1 MKGAQV
7 VSTERLGSLLGHVT
21 HRGFDDLVDPKNQ
34 GIAYPTGNPEILVT
48 GDPLFYT
55 NLLATLDM
63 FRLNSASLTFST
75 TDEGNQF
82 RRKQKLT
89 RTKFSFKCT
98 RENPMP
104 KHRWESYLRQVKA
117 MVVDHFVRSIKH
129 QSKNLPK
136 HYEVLFT
143 GSEVPT
149 GPTELSQVQRDKRKL
164 GTICHALIAEHM
176 FTPNL
181 DRYTGDDAIIDTF
194 TREDSVRATRS
205 NSRGDALILDRK
217 KAEWKRHLATVRSSL
232 SEIFLWFI
240 REVSTTE
247 VQQDFEQVFRS
258 HILQNQAAGGGPA
271 NPFNGDVLITHIESN
286 YVTNNSDSITA
297 MERKFKTMVR
307 WRSETIV
314 QWFDRFEAPLAELE
328 IARDGLAAYT
338 EDELTSLWKQTF
350 ADNISGEEI
359 QIITTH
365 MPRYV
370 DPNSLQ
376 DVMDYLDGTFDTQL
390 FRSLCVDIARF
401 LPNRYA
407 PDKRT
412 MQANRDRFER
422 KQLLQVFGEPDYD
435 SPLMSASKTEQ
446 KRKSSPATSKD
457 RSDKKRVKF
466 VSKTASKSKTI
477 PQNKQCKRAG
487 CVSRGTSTTH
497 THAQCFY
504 KTAEKKG
511 ASPTTN
517 LMAKKEKTS
526 FHSKTHTSNASNVKT
541 ATTTRE
547 PIKSSSGSF
556 SAKPRNDPSEVECWT
571 CGKKGHYSGDCP
583 SNTRRKTLLTK
594 NKPFRS
600 LLAKQAFS
608 PAQTQ
613 AAIRIMETYN
623 QSVCHNCLMHGCRG
637 HNCDTED
644 RDIHEAIPDVMAVL
658 HENPELQRGLLDA
671 AADTTSA
678 AVVAPLTFGTYFS
691 LAGDSNIDSDDEES
705 YQAETRHHN
714 LNSYF
719 DDEEDGASSP
729 SGGEEVEQ
737 GTQDNEEYD
746 PEEELPLDTF
756 FLPPLSDSRF
766 FLRHK
771 ESYKKPNSYNVSAH
785 NPTHVFDEPTHG
797 ISTNSELFWTLH
809 NPIEEFPTRIRGA
822 ICKAYREVKDPTDPG
837 KWVTITDHLDSC
849 GAFDLVQR
857 QYLHDIKP
865 AAQYGMHPIRM
876 SCLESTTDW
885 YRDVG
890 KDYVKDVDGNVNVR
904 LAYAYDTP
912 PSRVDKGDRPFFLT
926 SMTTLVTEKVDI
938 LHHAQASLEGKLLAL
953 KRDIQVSD
961 GLRSYFTKITDLMH
975 RNLLSWYEDDYV
987 IAKDMVDNAV
997 VLENDQGRSGLC
1009 SCTCSPTVT
1018 SFMELN
1024 EYESLLSSLS
1034 IQNEVLVAPQAFD
1047 MSRNS
1052 EEASAFAS
1060 IQ

>member
-1 MKGAQV
+1 MSGVQG
-7 VSTERLGSLLGHVT
+7 VSGERLSSLLGHVT

-34 GIAYPTGNPEILVT
+34 GIAYPTGNPDLLIT

-117 MVVDHFVRSIKH
+117 MVVDHFVRSIRH

-164 GTICHALIAEHM
+164 GTMCHALIADHM

-181 DRYTGDDAIIDTF
+181 DAYTGDDAIIDTF
-194 TREDSVRATRS
+194 TQEDSARATRS
-205 NSRGDALILDRK
+205 NFRGNKLLLNRK
-217 KAEWKRHLATVRSSL
+217 KAEWRRHLATVRSTL
-232 SEIFLWFI
+232 SDIFLWFI

-247 VQQDFEQVFRS
+247 IQQDFEQVFRS
-258 HILQNQAAGGGPA
+258 HILQNQATGGGLVD
-271 NPFNGDVLITHIESN
+271 PFNGDILMAHIESN
-286 YVTNNSDSITA
+286 YVTDNSDSITA
-297 MERKFKTMVR
+297 MERKFETMVR

-314 QWFDRFEAPLAELE
+314 QWIDRFEAPLAELE
-328 IARDGLAAYT
+328 VARDGLAAYT
-338 EDELTSLWKQTF
+338 EDELSYLWKQTF

-370 DPNSLQ
+370 DANSLQ
-376 DVMDYLDGTFDTQL
+376 DVQDYLDGTFDTQL
-390 FRSLCVDIARF
+390 FRSLCVDITRF
-401 LPNRYA
+401 LPSRYV

-422 KQLLQVFGEPDYD
+422 KQLLQVFGEPEYD
-435 SPLMSASKTEQ
+435 SPSLSASKTEQ
-446 KRKSSPATSKD
+446 KRKSSPATTKD
-457 RSDKKRVKF
+457 RSDKKRVK
-466 VSKTASKSKTI
+466 SGKKTSPASKSKTI
-477 PQNKQCKRAG
+477 PQNKQCKRPG
-487 CVSRGTSTTH
+487 CVSRGTSVTH

-504 KTAEKKG
+504 KTAEKK
-511 ASPTTN
+511 AVPPTTN
-517 LMAKKEKTS
+517 FLANKEKPS
-526 FHSKTHTSNASNVKT
+526 SNSKTQASNGSNGKT
-541 ATTTRE
+541 SDFRRDTLKAS
-547 PIKSSSGSF
+547 PGSSSTL
-556 SAKPRNDPSEVECWT
+556 PRKDLSEVDCYT
-571 CGKKGHYSGDCP
+571 CGKKGHYSRDCP
-583 SNTRRKTLLTK
+583 SNTKRKSLLSK

-623 QSVCHNCLMHGCRG
+623 QSVCHNCLTHGCRG
-637 HNCDTED
+637 HNCNSDD
-644 RDIHEAIPDVMAVL
+644 REIHEAIPHVMEVL
-658 HENPELQRGLLDA
+658 HDNPDLQQGLLDA
-671 AADTTSA
+671 ASDTTSA

-691 LAGDSNIDSDDEES
+691 LAGDAGIDSDADDAQPTEK
-705 YQAETRHHN
+705 RHHS

-719 DDEEDGASSP
+719 TDEEDDESSP

-737 GTQDNEEYD
+737 ETQNSEEHNSED
-746 PEEELPLDTF
+746 ELPLDTF

-766 FLRHK
+766 FLSHT
-771 ESYKKPNSYNVSAH
+771 EGYKKPAAPVQADG
-785 NPTHVFDEPTHG
+785 DEPTHG
-797 ISTNSELFWTLH
+797 INTNSELFWTLH
-809 NPIEEFPTRIRGA
+809 NPTEEPSTKVRGA
-822 ICKAYREVKDPTDPG
+822 ICKAYREVKDPMDPN

-865 AAQYGMHPIRM
+865 AARYGMHPIRM

-890 KDYVKDVDGNVNVR
+890 KDYVKDADGNVNVR

-912 PSRVDKGDRPFFLT
+912 PSRMCKEDQPFFLT
-926 SMTTLVTEKVDI
+926 SMTTLVSEKIDV
-938 LHHAQASLEGKLLAL
+938 LHHAQASLEGKPLAL
-953 KRDIQVSD
+953 KRSIQVSN
-961 GLRSYFTKITDLMH
+961 GLRSYFSKITDLMQ
-975 RNLLSWYEDDYV
+975 RNLLSWYEDDLV
-987 IAKDMVDNAV
+987 IAKDMVDNATE
-997 VLENDQGRSGLC
+997 LENDQGRSGLC
-1009 SCTCSPTVT
+1009 SCACSPTVT
-1018 SFMELN
+1018 SFMALN
-1024 EYESLLSSLS
+1024 EYESLISSLS
-1034 IQNEVLVAPQAFD
+1034 IQEGALKAPLAHD
-1047 MSRNS
+1047 MSRDS
-1052 EEASAFAS
+1052 TDASASAR

>member
-1 MKGAQV
+1 MSGVQG
-7 VSTERLGSLLGHVT
+7 VSGERLSSLLGHVT

-34 GIAYPTGNPEILVT
+34 GIAYPTGNPDLLIT

-63 FRLNSASLTFST
+63 FRLNSASLTFGT

-117 MVVDHFVRSIKH
+117 MVVDHFVRSIRH

-164 GTICHALIAEHM
+164 GTMCHALIADHM

-181 DRYTGDDAIIDTF
+181 DAYTGDDAIIDTF
-194 TREDSVRATRS
+194 TQEDSARATRS
-205 NSRGDALILDRK
+205 NSRGDKLLLNRK
-217 KAEWKRHLATVRSSL
+217 KAEWRRHLATVRSTL
-232 SEIFLWFI
+232 SDIFLWFI

-247 VQQDFEQVFRS
+247 IQQDFEQVFRS
-258 HILQNQAAGGGPA
+258 HILQNQAAGGGLVD
-271 NPFNGDVLITHIESN
+271 PFNADILIAHIKSN
-286 YVTNNSDSITA
+286 YVTDNSDSITA
-297 MERKFKTMVR
+297 MERRFETMVR

-314 QWFDRFEAPLAELE
+314 QWIDRFEAPLAELE
-328 IARDGLAAYT
+328 VARDGLAAYT
-338 EDELTSLWKQTF
+338 EDELSYLWKQTF

-370 DPNSLQ
+370 DANSLQ
-376 DVMDYLDGTFDTQL
+376 DVQDYLDGTFDTQL
-390 FRSLCVDIARF
+390 FRSLCVDITRF
-401 LPNRYA
+401 LPSRYV

-422 KQLLQVFGEPDYD
+422 KQLLQVFGEPEYD
-435 SPLMSASKTEQ
+435 SPSLSASKTEQ
-446 KRKSSPATSKD
+446 KRKSSPATTKD
-457 RSDKKRVKF
+457 RSDKKRVK
-466 VSKTASKSKTI
+466 SGKKTSPASKSKTI
-477 PQNKQCKRAG
+477 PQNKQCKRPG
-487 CVSRGTSTTH
+487 CVSRGTSVTH

-504 KTAEKKG
+504 KTAEKK
-511 ASPTTN
+511 AVPPTTN
-517 LMAKKEKTS
+517 FLANKEKPS
-526 FHSKTHTSNASNVKT
+526 SNSKTQASNSSNGKT
-541 ATTTRE
+541 SDLRRDTLKAS
-547 PIKSSSGSF
+547 PGSSSTL
-556 SAKPRNDPSEVECWT
+556 PRKDLSEVDCYT
-571 CGKKGHYSGDCP
+571 CGKKGHYSRDCP
-583 SNTRRKTLLTK
+583 SNTKRKSLLSK

-623 QSVCHNCLMHGCRG
+623 QSVCHNCLTHGCRG
-637 HNCDTED
+637 HNCNSDD
-644 RDIHEAIPDVMAVL
+644 REIHEAIPHVMEVL
-658 HENPELQRGLLDA
+658 HDNPDLQQGLLDA
-671 AADTTSA
+671 ASDTTSA

-691 LAGDSNIDSDDEES
+691 LAGDAGIDSDADDAQPTEK
-705 YQAETRHHN
+705 RHHS

-719 DDEEDGASSP
+719 TDEEDDESSP

-737 GTQDNEEYD
+737 ETQNSEEHNSED
-746 PEEELPLDTF
+746 ELPLDTF

-766 FLRHK
+766 FLSHK
-771 ESYKKPNSYNVSAH
+771 EGYKKPAAPVQADG
-785 NPTHVFDEPTHG
+785 DEPTHG
-797 ISTNSELFWTLH
+797 INTNSELFWTLH
-809 NPIEEFPTRIRGA
+809 NPTEEPSTKVRGA
-822 ICKAYREVKDPTDPG
+822 ICKAYREVKDPMDPN

-865 AAQYGMHPIRM
+865 AARYGVHPIRM

-890 KDYVKDVDGNVNVR
+890 KDYVKDADGNVNVR

-912 PSRVDKGDRPFFLT
+912 PSRMCKEDQPFFLT
-926 SMTTLVTEKVDI
+926 S
-938 LHHAQASLEGKLLAL
+938 Q
-953 KRDIQVSD
+953 
-961 GLRSYFTKITDLMH
+961 
-975 RNLLSWYEDDYV
+975 
-987 IAKDMVDNAV
+987 
-997 VLENDQGRSGLC
+997 
-1009 SCTCSPTVT
+1009 
-1018 SFMELN
+1018 
-1024 EYESLLSSLS
+1024 
-1034 IQNEVLVAPQAFD
+1034 
-1047 MSRNS
+1047 
-1052 EEASAFAS
+1052 
-1060 IQ
+1060 

>member
-1 MKGAQV
+1 MSGVQG
-7 VSTERLGSLLGHVT
+7 VSGERLSSLLGHVT

-34 GIAYPTGNPEILVT
+34 GIAYPTGNPDLLIT

-117 MVVDHFVRSIKH
+117 MVVDHFVRSIRH

-164 GTICHALIAEHM
+164 GTMCHALIADHM

-181 DRYTGDDAIIDTF
+181 DAYTGDDAIIDTF
-194 TREDSVRATRS
+194 TQEDSARATRS
-205 NSRGDALILDRK
+205 NSRGDKLLLNRK
-217 KAEWKRHLATVRSSL
+217 KAEWRRHLATVRSTL
-232 SEIFLWFI
+232 SDIFLWFI

-247 VQQDFEQVFRS
+247 IQQDFEQVFRS
-258 HILQNQAAGGGPA
+258 HILQNQAAGGGLVD
-271 NPFNGDVLITHIESN
+271 PFNADILIAHIKSN
-286 YVTNNSDSITA
+286 YVTDNSDSITA
-297 MERKFKTMVR
+297 MERRFETMVR

-314 QWFDRFEAPLAELE
+314 QWIDRFEAPLAELE
-328 IARDGLAAYT
+328 VARDGLAAYT
-338 EDELTSLWKQTF
+338 EDELSYLWKQTF

-370 DPNSLQ
+370 DANSLQ
-376 DVMDYLDGTFDTQL
+376 DVQDYLDGTFDTQL
-390 FRSLCVDIARF
+390 FRSLCVDITRF
-401 LPNRYA
+401 LPSRYV

-422 KQLLQVFGEPDYD
+422 KQLLQVFGEPEYD
-435 SPLMSASKTEQ
+435 SPSLSASKTEQ
-446 KRKSSPATSKD
+446 KRKSSPATTKD
-457 RSDKKRVKF
+457 RSDKKRVK
-466 VSKTASKSKTI
+466 SGKKTSPASKSKTI
-477 PQNKQCKRAG
+477 PQNKQCKRPG
-487 CVSRGTSTTH
+487 CVSRGTSVTH

-504 KTAEKKG
+504 KTAEKK
-511 ASPTTN
+511 AVPPTTN
-517 LMAKKEKTS
+517 FLANKEKPS
-526 FHSKTHTSNASNVKT
+526 SNSKTQASNGSNGKT
-541 ATTTRE
+541 SDLRRDTLKAS
-547 PIKSSSGSF
+547 PGSSSTL
-556 SAKPRNDPSEVECWT
+556 PRKDLSEVDCYT
-571 CGKKGHYSGDCP
+571 CGKKGHYSRDCP
-583 SNTRRKTLLTK
+583 SNTKRKSLLSK

-623 QSVCHNCLMHGCRG
+623 QSVCHNCLTHGCRG
-637 HNCDTED
+637 HNCNSDD
-644 RDIHEAIPDVMAVL
+644 REIHEAIPHVMEVL
-658 HENPELQRGLLDA
+658 HDNPDLQQGLLDA
-671 AADTTSA
+671 ASDTTSA

-691 LAGDSNIDSDDEES
+691 LAGDAGIDSDADDAQPTEK
-705 YQAETRHHN
+705 RHHS

-719 DDEEDGASSP
+719 TDEEDDESSP

-737 GTQDNEEYD
+737 ETQNSEEHNSED
-746 PEEELPLDTF
+746 ELPLDTF

-766 FLRHK
+766 FLSHK
-771 ESYKKPNSYNVSAH
+771 EGYKKPAAPVRADG
-785 NPTHVFDEPTHG
+785 DEPTHG
-797 ISTNSELFWTLH
+797 INTNSELFWTLH
-809 NPIEEFPTRIRGA
+809 NPTEEPSTKVRGA
-822 ICKAYREVKDPTDPG
+822 ICKAYREVKDPMDPN

-865 AAQYGMHPIRM
+865 AARYGMHPIRM

-890 KDYVKDVDGNVNVR
+890 KDYVKDADGNVNVR

-912 PSRVDKGDRPFFLT
+912 PSRMYKEDQPFFLT
-926 SMTTLVTEKVDI
+926 SMTTLVSEKIDV
-938 LHHAQASLEGKLLAL
+938 LHHAQASLEGKPLAL
-953 KRDIQVSD
+953 KRNIQVSN
-961 GLRSYFTKITDLMH
+961 GLRNYFSKITDLMQ
-975 RNLLSWYEDDYV
+975 RNLLSWYEDDLV
-987 IAKDMVDNAV
+987 IAKDMVDNATE
-997 VLENDQGRSGLC
+997 LENDQGRSGLC
-1009 SCTCSPTVT
+1009 SCACSPTVT
-1018 SFMELN
+1018 SFMALN
-1024 EYESLLSSLS
+1024 EYESLISSLS
-1034 IQNEVLVAPQAFD
+1034 IQEGALKSPLAHD
-1047 MSRNS
+1047 MSRDS
-1052 EEASAFAS
+1052 TDASASAR

>member
-1 MKGAQV
+1 MSGVQG
-7 VSTERLGSLLGHVT
+7 VSGERLSSLLGHVT

-34 GIAYPTGNPEILVT
+34 GIAYPTGNPDLLIT

-63 FRLNSASLTFST
+63 FRLNSASLTFGT

-117 MVVDHFVRSIKH
+117 MVVDHFVRSIRH

-164 GTICHALIAEHM
+164 GTMCHALIAEHM

-181 DRYTGDDAIIDTF
+181 DRHTGDDAIIDTF
-194 TREDSVRATRS
+194 TREDSARATRS
-205 NSRGDALILDRK
+205 NSRGDKLLLERK
-217 KAEWKRHLATVRSSL
+217 KAEWTRHLATVRSTL

-240 REVSTTE
+240 REVSTKE

-258 HILQNQAAGGGPA
+258 HILQNQNAGNGQA
-271 NPFNGDVLITHIESN
+271 NPFNGDILITHIESN
-286 YVTNNSDSITA
+286 YVTDNSDSITA
-297 MERKFKTMVR
+297 MERKFETMVR

-314 QWFDRFEAPLAELE
+314 QWIDRFEAPLAELE
-328 IARDGLAAYT
+328 VARDGLAAYT
-338 EDELTSLWKQTF
+338 EDELSYLWKQTF

-370 DPNSLQ
+370 DANSLQ
-376 DVMDYLDGTFDTQL
+376 DVQDYLDGTFDTQL
-390 FRSLCVDIARF
+390 FRSLCVDITRF
-401 LPNRYA
+401 LPSRYV

-422 KQLLQVFGEPDYD
+422 KQLLQVFGEPEYD
-435 SPLMSASKTEQ
+435 SPSLSASKTEQ
-446 KRKSSPATSKD
+446 KRKSSPATTKD
-457 RSDKKRVKF
+457 RSDKKRVK
-466 VSKTASKSKTI
+466 SGKKTSPASKSKTI
-477 PQNKQCKRAG
+477 PQNKQCKRPG
-487 CVSRGTSTTH
+487 CVSRGTSVTH

-504 KTAEKKG
+504 KTAEKK
-511 ASPTTN
+511 AVPPTTN
-517 LMAKKEKTS
+517 FLANKEKPS
-526 FHSKTHTSNASNVKT
+526 SNSKTQASNGSNGKT
-541 ATTTRE
+541 SDLRRDTLKAS
-547 PIKSSSGSF
+547 PGSSSTL
-556 SAKPRNDPSEVECWT
+556 PRKDLSEVDCYT
-571 CGKKGHYSGDCP
+571 CGKKGHYSRDCP
-583 SNTRRKTLLTK
+583 SNTKRKSLLSK

-623 QSVCHNCLMHGCRG
+623 QSVCHNCLTHGCRG
-637 HNCDTED
+637 HNCNSDD
-644 RDIHEAIPDVMAVL
+644 REIHEAIPHVMEVL
-658 HENPELQRGLLDA
+658 HDNPDLQQGLLDA
-671 AADTTSA
+671 ASDTTSA

-691 LAGDSNIDSDDEES
+691 LAGDAGIDSDADDAQPTEK
-705 YQAETRHHN
+705 RHHS

-719 DDEEDGASSP
+719 TDEEDDESSP

-737 GTQDNEEYD
+737 ETQNSEEHNSED
-746 PEEELPLDTF
+746 ELPLDTF

-766 FLRHK
+766 FLSHK
-771 ESYKKPNSYNVSAH
+771 EGYKKPAAPVRADG
-785 NPTHVFDEPTHG
+785 DEPTHG
-797 ISTNSELFWTLH
+797 INTNSELFWTLH
-809 NPIEEFPTRIRGA
+809 NPTEEPSTKVRGA
-822 ICKAYREVKDPTDPG
+822 ICKAYREVKDPMDPN

-865 AAQYGMHPIRM
+865 AARYGMHPIRM

-890 KDYVKDVDGNVNVR
+890 KDYVKDADGNVNVR

-912 PSRVDKGDRPFFLT
+912 PSRMGKEDQPFFLT
-926 SMTTLVTEKVDI
+926 SMTTLVSEKIDV
-938 LHHAQASLEGKLLAL
+938 LHHAQASLEGKPLAL
-953 KRDIQVSD
+953 KRNIQVSN
-961 GLRSYFTKITDLMH
+961 GLRNYFSKITDLMQ
-975 RNLLSWYEDDYV
+975 RNLLSWYEDDLV
-987 IAKDMVDNAV
+987 IAKDMVDNATE
-997 VLENDQGRSGLC
+997 LENDQGRSGLC
-1009 SCTCSPTVT
+1009 SCACSPTVT
-1018 SFMELN
+1018 SFMALN
-1024 EYESLLSSLS
+1024 EYESLISSLS
-1034 IQNEVLVAPQAFD
+1034 IQEGALKSPLAHD
-1047 MSRNS
+1047 MSRDS
-1052 EEASAFAS
+1052 TDASASAR

>member
-1 MKGAQV
+1 MSGAQG
-7 VSTERLGSLLGHVT
+7 VSGERLSSLLGHVT

-34 GIAYPTGNPEILVT
+34 GIAYPTGNPDLLIT

-82 RRKQKLT
+82 RRRQKLT
-89 RTKFSFKCT
+89 RNKFSFKFT

-104 KHRWESYLRQVKA
+104 KHRWDSYLRQVKTI
-117 MVVDHFVRSIKH
+117 VVDHFVRSIRH

-164 GTICHALIAEHM
+164 STMCHALIAEHM
-176 FTPNL
+176 FSPNL
-181 DRYTGDDAIIDTF
+181 DAYTGDDAIIETF
-194 TREDSVRATRS
+194 TREDSARATRS
-205 NSRGDALILDRK
+205 NSRGDRMLLDRK
-217 KAEWKRHLATVRSSL
+217 KAEWRRHLATVRSTL

-247 VQQDFEQVFRS
+247 IQQDFEQVFRS
-258 HILQNQAAGGGPA
+258 HILQNQAAAGGLVD
-271 NPFNGDVLITHIESN
+271 PFNGDILIAHIKSN
-286 YVTNNSDSITA
+286 YVTDNSDSIMA
-297 MERKFKTMVR
+297 MERNFETMVR

-314 QWFDRFEAPLAELE
+314 QWIDRFEAPLAELE
-328 IARDGLAAYT
+328 IARDGLNAYT
-338 EDELTSLWKQTF
+338 EDELTYLWKQTF

-370 DPNSLQ
+370 DANSLQ
-376 DVMDYLDGTFDTQL
+376 DVQDYLDGTFDTQL
-390 FRSLCVDIARF
+390 FRSLCVEITRF
-401 LPNRYA
+401 LPSRYV

-422 KQLLQVFGEPDYD
+422 KQLLQVFGEPEYD
-435 SPLMSASKTEQ
+435 SPSLSASKTEQ
-446 KRKSSPATSKD
+446 KRKSSPATTKD
-457 RSDKKRVKF
+457 RSDKKRVKS
-466 VSKTASKSKTI
+466 VKKTSSASKSKTI
-477 PQNKQCKRAG
+477 PQNKQCKRPG
-487 CVSRGTSTTH
+487 CVSRGTSATH

-504 KTAEKKG
+504 KSAEKK
-511 ASPTTN
+511 AVPPTTN
-517 LMAKKEKTS
+517 LLANREKPSSNSKTKTS
-526 FHSKTHTSNASNVKT
+526 NGSNGETSDVRRDTLKAS
-541 ATTTRE
+541 
-547 PIKSSSGSF
+547 PGSSSTI
-556 SAKPRNDPSEVECWT
+556 PRKDLSEVDCYT
-571 CGKKGHYSGDCP
+571 CGKKGHYSRDCP
-583 SNTRRKTLLTK
+583 SNTKRKSLLSR

-623 QSVCHNCLMHGCRG
+623 QSVCHNCLTHGCRG
-637 HNCDTED
+637 HNCNSDD
-644 RDIHEAIPDVMAVL
+644 REIHEAIPHVMEVL
-658 HENPELQRGLLDA
+658 HDDPDLQQGLLDA
-671 AADTTSA
+671 ASDTTSA

-691 LAGDSNIDSDDEES
+691 LASDAGIDSDADDA
-705 YQAETRHHN
+705 QPTGKRHHN
-714 LNSYF
+714 LNAYF
-719 DDEEDGASSP
+719 SDEEDDESSP

-737 GTQDNEEYD
+737 ETQNSEEHNSED
-746 PEEELPLDTF
+746 ELPLDTF

-771 ESYKKPNSYNVSAH
+771 DGYKKPAAPVRADG
-785 NPTHVFDEPTHG
+785 DEPTHG
-797 ISTNSELFWTLH
+797 INTNSELFWTLH
-809 NPIEEFPTRIRGA
+809 NPTEEPSTKVRGA
-822 ICKAYREVKDPTDPG
+822 ICKAYREVKDPMDPN

-865 AAQYGMHPIRM
+865 AARYGMHPIRM

-890 KDYVKDVDGNVNVR
+890 KDYVKDADGNVNVR

-912 PSRVDKGDRPFFLT
+912 PSRMGKEDQPFFLT
-926 SMTTLVTEKVDI
+926 SMTTLVSEKIDI
-938 LHHAQASLEGKLLAL
+938 LHHAQASLEGKPLAL
-953 KRDIQVSD
+953 KRSIQVSN
-961 GLRSYFTKITDLMH
+961 GLRSYFSKITDLMQ
-975 RNLLSWYEDDYV
+975 RNLLSWYEDDLV
-987 IAKDMVDNAV
+987 IAKDMVDNATE
-997 VLENDQGRSGLC
+997 LWNDQGRSGLC
-1009 SCTCSPTVT
+1009 PCACSPTVT
-1018 SFMELN
+1018 SFMALN

-1034 IQNEVLVAPQAFD
+1034 IQEEALKAPLAYD
-1047 MSRNS
+1047 MSRDS
-1052 EEASAFAS
+1052 TDASASAR

>member
-1 MKGAQV
+1 MSGAQG
-7 VSTERLGSLLGHVT
+7 VSGERLSSLLGHVT

-34 GIAYPTGNPEILVT
+34 GIAYPTGNPDLLIT

-82 RRKQKLT
+82 RRRQKLT
-89 RTKFSFKCT
+89 RNKFSFKFT

-104 KHRWESYLRQVKA
+104 KHRWDSYLRQVKTI
-117 MVVDHFVRSIKH
+117 VVDHFVRSIRH

-164 GTICHALIAEHM
+164 STMCHALIADHM

-181 DRYTGDDAIIDTF
+181 DAYTGDDAIIETF
-194 TREDSVRATRS
+194 TREDAARATRS
-205 NSRGDALILDRK
+205 SSRGDALLLDRK
-217 KAEWKRHLATVRSSL
+217 KAEWRRHLATVRSTL

-247 VQQDFEQVFRS
+247 IQQDFEQVFRS
-258 HILQNQAAGGGPA
+258 HILQNQAAAGGLVD
-271 NPFNGDVLITHIESN
+271 PFNGDILIAHIKSN
-286 YVTNNSDSITA
+286 YVTDNSDSIMA
-297 MERKFKTMVR
+297 MERNFETMVR

-314 QWFDRFEAPLAELE
+314 QWIDRFEAPLAELE
-328 IARDGLAAYT
+328 IARDGLPAYT
-338 EDELTSLWKQTF
+338 EDELSYLWKQTF

-370 DPNSLQ
+370 DANSLQ
-376 DVMDYLDGTFDTQL
+376 DIQEYLDGTFNTQL
-390 FRSLCVDIARF
+390 FRSLCVSITRF
-401 LPNRYA
+401 LPNRYV

-422 KQLLQVFGEPDYD
+422 KQLLQVFGEPEYD
-435 SPLMSASKTEQ
+435 SPLLSASKTEQ
-446 KRKSSPATSKD
+446 KRKSTPDPTKD
-457 RSDKKRVKF
+457 RSDKKRPRSVR
-466 VSKTASKSKTI
+466 KTGSASKSKTI
-477 PQNKQCKRAG
+477 PQNKQCKRPG
-487 CVSRGTSTTH
+487 CVSRGTSVTH

-504 KTAEKKG
+504 KTAEKK
-511 ASPTTN
+511 AVPPTTN
-517 LMAKKEKTS
+517 LLANKERPSFNSKPKTPNVYNKKTAGATRDAFKTS
-526 FHSKTHTSNASNVKT
+526 
-541 ATTTRE
+541 
-547 PIKSSSGSF
+547 PGSSS
-556 SAKPRNDPSEVECWT
+556 ATPRRDLSEVDCYT
-571 CGKKGHYSGDCP
+571 CGQKGHYSRDCP
-583 SNTRRKTLLTK
+583 SNTKRKSLLSK

-623 QSVCHNCLMHGCRG
+623 QSVCHNCLTHGCRG
-637 HNCDTED
+637 HNCNSDD
-644 RDIHEAIPDVMAVL
+644 REIHEAIPHVMATL
-658 HENPELQRGLLDA
+658 HENPDLQQGLLNA

-691 LAGDSNIDSDDEES
+691 LASDAGIDSDADDS
-705 YQAETRHHN
+705 QPTETRHLN
-714 LNSYF
+714 LTSYF
-719 DDEEDGASSP
+719 SDEEDDESSP

-737 GTQDNEEYD
+737 ETEEHNSED
-746 PEEELPLDTF
+746 ELPLDTF

-771 ESYKKPNSYNVSAH
+771 EGYQKPALSRAGG
-785 NPTHVFDEPTHG
+785 DEPTHG
-797 ISTNSELFWTLH
+797 INTDSELFWTLH
-809 NPIEEFPTRIRGA
+809 NPTEETSTKVRGA
-822 ICKAYREVKDPTDPG
+822 ICKAYREVKDPMDPN

-865 AAQYGMHPIRM
+865 AARYGMHPIRM

-890 KDYVKDVDGNVNVR
+890 KDYVKDADGNVNVR

-912 PSRVDKGDRPFFLT
+912 PSRMDKGDQPFFLT
-926 SMTTLVTEKVDI
+926 SMTTLVSEKIDI
-938 LHHAQASLEGKLLAL
+938 LHHAQASLEGKPLAL
-953 KRDIQVSD
+953 KRNIKVSD
-961 GLRSYFTKITDLMH
+961 GLRSYFAKITDLMH
-975 RNLLSWYEDDYV
+975 RNLLSWYEDDLV
-987 IAKDMVDNAV
+987 IAKDMVDSATE
-997 VLENDQGRSGLC
+997 LENDQGRSGLC

-1018 SFMELN
+1018 SFMAHN

-1034 IQNEVLVAPQAFD
+1034 IQGQDFEAPLAHD
-1047 MSRNS
+1047 MSRDS
-1052 EEASAFAS
+1052 GDASASAR